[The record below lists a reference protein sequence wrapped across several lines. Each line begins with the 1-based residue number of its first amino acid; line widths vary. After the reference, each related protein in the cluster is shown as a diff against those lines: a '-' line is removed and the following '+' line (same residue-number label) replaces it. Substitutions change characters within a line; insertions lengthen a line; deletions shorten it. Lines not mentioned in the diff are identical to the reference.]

1 MPNVV
6 QMEEDSPSAHRNG
19 RLPILDMEFWVK
31 ENIILHQFYKK
42 PMATRKVTLARSAL
56 SSSQKRSILVQ
67 EGLRRL
73 ANYSPNLPWSEK
85 IKSLNLLCI
94 DMYDCG
100 HSENFRTTIMSRVV
114 AKYKKNLDN
123 HMKGIKTMFR
133 TKEEREE
140 QINATGG
147 RKTKANWF
155 RNTRD
160 NTTTTM
166 TVPTTPGGL
175 LLKNL
180 QTSLASCPAPGK
192 CRTKVLEGE
201 GVTVQRQI
209 VRSNPF
215 PRSTCGRPDC
225 VLDQQSDG
233 GCKEQC
239 YQEGVGYCSTCSRC
253 RENQVENGKTLEDA
267 TNYSYTG
274 ETARPLYTRAKQHL
288 DAYRSHMNGRTP
300 TESWMWDHT
309 VSHHGGVVGP
319 DQGQGDYNFRL
330 QGKFS
335 KSLNRQVD
343 EAVRL
348 GQIDSNGKVLDDRGQ
363 WGGPVISLNSRG
375 EYFRPRIMQYN
386 FEN

>member
-1 MPNVV
+1 M
-6 QMEEDSPSAHRNG
+6 
-19 RLPILDMEFWVK
+19 
-31 ENIILHQFYKK
+31 
-42 PMATRKVTLARSAL
+42 
-56 SSSQKRSILVQ
+56 
-67 EGLRRL
+67 
-73 ANYSPNLPWSEK
+73 
-85 IKSLNLLCI
+85 
-94 DMYDCG
+94 
-100 HSENFRTTIMSRVV
+100 
-114 AKYKKNLDN
+114 
-123 HMKGIKTMFR
+123 
-133 TKEEREE
+133 
-140 QINATGG
+140 
-147 RKTKANWF
+147 
-155 RNTRD
+155 
-160 NTTTTM
+160 
-166 TVPTTPGGL
+166 
-175 LLKNL
+175 
-180 QTSLASCPAPGK
+180 
-192 CRTKVLEGE
+192 
-201 GVTVQRQI
+201 
-209 VRSNPF
+209 
-215 PRSTCGRPDC
+215 
-225 VLDQQSDG
+225 
-233 GCKEQC
+233 
-239 YQEGVGYCSTCSRC
+239 
-253 RENQVENGKTLEDA
+253 EDA